1 MSRLSALAAGLR
13 SHGLR
18 NTAAILWAYAADTTF
33 DVRYGTDTRAWAS
46 LDSLAIDSAN
56 KQRGE
61 MYQPT
66 LARPLAQ
73 LFQVLTLP
81 DDSVLVDL
89 GCGKARVLLVAAQAG
104 VPIARGVEFSP
115 ELCRIARR
123 NCAIFAQKTGVAA
136 TFEIVEA
143 DVVDYAIRPDE
154 TVFFLYNPFDGAVL
168 RQVLANIAASQR
180 ADPRPLWIIYRN
192 AVHSALLDGAA
203 GFVRLREHVFG
214 GLDFVVY
221 HSTGAP

>member
-1 MSRLSALAAGLR
+1 MSKLGALVAGIR

-18 NTAAILWAYAADTTF
+18 NTAAIVLAYTADYSF
-33 DVRYGTDTRAWAS
+33 DVRYGTDTRSWAS
-46 LDSLAIDSAN
+46 LDNLAIGSVN

-66 LARPLAQ
+66 LAGPLAR
-73 LFQVLTLP
+73 LFRALALP
-81 DDSVLVDL
+81 NDSVLVDL

-104 VPIARGVEFSP
+104 VPVVRGVEFSP

-136 TFEIVEA
+136 TFEVVEA

-154 TVFFLYNPFDGAVL
+154 SVFFLYNPFDGAVL
-168 RQVLANIAASQR
+168 RQVLANISASQR
-180 ADPRPLWIIYRN
+180 VHPRPLWIIYRN

-203 GFVRLREHVFG
+203 GFVRLRDYVFG

-221 HSTGAP
+221 HSAGSQ